1 MRGNYCGFV
10 FSYRRTLHFYC
21 VQNFISPEMN
31 SENHIEAL
39 LLQLSD
45 CIYDGFGERDRAGR
59 VKMILSSEEH
69 FFLRATF
76 GATVSDDRK
85 SR

>member
-45 CIYDGFGERDRAGR
+45 CIYDGFGERDRAGQGKDDSKFR
-59 VKMILSSEEH
+59 RALLSEGNFWSH
-69 FFLRATF
+69 SF
-76 GATVSDDRK
+76 
-85 SR
+85 